1 MDYEAIRR
9 LAKGTGYETKLEEM
23 LSWNLSDT
31 NYKGIAKQLL
41 RDAPLSDIPTIFVQ
55 SLISADIVE
64 PTSEADAMRYG
75 SLFTVYE
82 RLKHRQRF
90 ILWPKHVNSNVEY
103 SADFSLPG
111 TDAQIKEIRDIVWAI
126 TFDLT
131 ASFYQCELAPEVR
144 PYFCFRTKEGI
155 FRFKRMVMGFSPAA
169 EIMDTILRV
178 ISTRATIDAGVPGT
192 PTTYIDN
199 VRYGHSSKVNVM
211 TWGTSFR
218 RTCQHAGITLNVEP
232 GNTPHQLGTFLGV
245 EFDYA
250 AGTCRLTAKSLSK
263 LNHIATF
270 LHSNVT
276 FDDIFELFGV
286 LFFCSCVLRH
296 RIPYHPFKFYRK
308 RASSFNKHGDGRQ
321 STTIWP
327 SVIIQL
333 QDWIITLQT
342 NDWTK
347 PTRPVLER
355 NVLYTDAS
363 LLGFGAILFD
373 TEGGVHKL
381 AGQWTPLE
389 ASRRIEELE
398 AMAISRATAHFATQL
413 ASKGLDLNI
422 DNTSVR
428 GSLRKGYS
436 RSYNLDARI
445 REVQDGF
452 TSNNIPDIRV
462 SYVKSGDN
470 IADGLSR
477 GCDNY
482 PTASHSV

>member
-1 MDYEAIRR
+1 VRSAEQTTYHTGQHANITNSPAERSDGESPQQNDRQYDNKARQDERTVHSHQPNDQTGSTTRRNSPGHDKQVRHKSHPDHLSQSGSTPKQRAHANSAGRDKTNHKSFANLPWPGRHHHHKSTVPQTPEEKASPLHVKPVTPMDYEAIRR

-286 LFFCSCVLRH
+286 LFF
-296 RIPYHPFKFYRK
+296 
-308 RASSFNKHGDGRQ
+308 
-321 STTIWP
+321 
-327 SVIIQL
+327 
-333 QDWIITLQT
+333 
-342 NDWTK
+342 
-347 PTRPVLER
+347 
-355 NVLYTDAS
+355 
-363 LLGFGAILFD
+363 
-373 TEGGVHKL
+373 
-381 AGQWTPLE
+381 
-389 ASRRIEELE
+389 
-398 AMAISRATAHFATQL
+398 
-413 ASKGLDLNI
+413 
-422 DNTSVR
+422 
-428 GSLRKGYS
+428 
-436 RSYNLDARI
+436 
-445 REVQDGF
+445 
-452 TSNNIPDIRV
+452 
-462 SYVKSGDN
+462 
-470 IADGLSR
+470 
-477 GCDNY
+477 
-482 PTASHSV
+482 